1 MQPTAKIMPL
11 YVAKHCFT
19 LLQRNNRLCRHRAA
33 LLFNVSIAVLLRVP
47 SASNSNRDKS
57 HEFHRTLF
65 PRTITRGTI
74 ARCIM
79 PITCVTQHE
88 TKWFPLRVKAKTWS
102 IFARYR
108 TVEPFFRSLSL
119 SLSLALDAAK
129 SLTSSSFSCSAKLRV
144 LPILK
149 INAYDINIQF
159 AKSRRF

>member
-1 MQPTAKIMPL
+1 MIQKHSNTRAHDTVHPAKLLRYRVIYTISKATMQPTAKIMPL

-88 TKWFPLRVKAKTWS
+88 TKWFPLRVKAKT
-102 IFARYR
+102 
-108 TVEPFFRSLSL
+108 
-119 SLSLALDAAK
+119 
-129 SLTSSSFSCSAKLRV
+129 
-144 LPILK
+144 
-149 INAYDINIQF
+149 
-159 AKSRRF
+159 